1 MPAYLTLEISAD
13 QLLNALLQLPAE
25 EKIRMA
31 ERLRAAA
38 AAENWWL
45 LSTQLPDVPEIN
57 MAEIVVDVKSVRKQ
71 QSPSLQIIACWNN
84 PHSDH
89 NGV

>member
-1 MPAYLTLEISAD
+1 LPAYLTLEISAD

-25 EKIRMA
+25 EKIHMA

-71 QSPSLQIIACWNN
+71 QST
-84 PHSDH
+84 
-89 NGV
+89 G